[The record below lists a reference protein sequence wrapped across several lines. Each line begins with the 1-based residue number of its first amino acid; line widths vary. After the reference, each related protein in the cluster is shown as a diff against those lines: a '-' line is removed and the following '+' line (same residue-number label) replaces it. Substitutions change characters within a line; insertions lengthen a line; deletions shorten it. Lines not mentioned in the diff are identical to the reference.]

1 MNPSIPLHTHYLSS
15 ASLLA
20 LPLREVPVFPPENTV
35 RTQSLRAQPVSQIGL
50 ILSHGGGILH
60 TGSIILRR
68 GDYANFVIDSWNDP
82 LVRNYGFVGEDHQAL
97 EHLIQWH
104 PTVLEGLAVMP
115 KRSLLSFGV
124 AAGDD
129 EQYHEGDFVVHL
141 DGYIPLIRKVLT
153 TDAMKSAETVKKSS
167 SDSGHQEAVSLSKTN
182 NPSPNQT
189 NSNSTKPPNK
199 KMYHHERVKN
209 VNDGRK

>member
-20 LPLREVPVFPPENTV
+20 LPLRDVPVFPPETTV
-35 RTQSLRAQPVSQIGL
+35 RTASLRNQPVSQISL

-60 TGSIILRR
+60 TGSIIIRR
-68 GDYANFVIDSWNDP
+68 GDYADFILDSWNDP
-82 LVRNYGFVGEDHQAL
+82 LVRSYGFPDEAHQAL

-104 PTVLEGLAVMP
+104 STILEGLAVMP

-141 DGYIPLIRKVLT
+141 DGFTPPI
-153 TDAMKSAETVKKSS
+153 
-167 SDSGHQEAVSLSKTN
+167 H
-182 NPSPNQT
+182 SP
-189 NSNSTKPPNK
+189 
-199 KMYHHERVKN
+199 
-209 VNDGRK
+209 G